1 MKKWSEIKQAT
12 LDKLFLTIDEADDQ
26 GYLSKFRYLANECLN
41 IIANGVKP
49 RIVAHKLTVAS
60 EGLLDYLKSKYT
72 IVEGSDFR
80 YDIRLGFVIY
90 NQDGIGAELIPENNV
105 VYYDKVHRKAYL
117 FEEDSLKQIYKYNV
131 GDVITMP
138 EDFISFADMLILHN
152 GAPYDDV
159 VYLGD
164 KSVTVGE
171 LGEYVIYYNGTW
183 HNITDMDVIDDND
196 LKIDI
201 SVLNCLPTYIAS
213 QCLAQDDVQ
222 RSAML
227 KNEFEL
233 MLSRLDT
240 NIMYQNNHFRSSGGW
255 Y

>member
-49 RIVAHKLTVAS
+49 RIKAYKFEAIPADRPLAVLQYYV
-60 EGLLDYLKSKYT
+60 GD
-72 IVEGSDFR
+72 
-80 YDIRLGFVIY
+80 DIR
-90 NQDGIGAELIPENNV
+90 
-105 VYYDKVHRKAYL
+105 
-117 FEEDSLKQIYKYNV
+117 
-131 GDVITMP
+131 MP
-138 EDFISFADMLILHN
+138 DDFLSFADMNIYRN
-152 GAPYDDV
+152 NEPYDDI
-159 VYLGD
+159 VYLSD
-164 KSVTVGE
+164 RDIVVGE
-171 LGEYVIYYNGTW
+171 LGEYVIYYNAVW
-183 HNITDMDVIDDND
+183 DNITEEDVQTDNN

>member
-49 RIVAHKLTVAS
+49 KIKVFNF
-60 EGLLDYLKSKYT
+60 E
-72 IVEGSDFR
+72 IVEDKPG
-80 YDIRLGFVIY
+80 IVLQE
-90 NQDGIGAELIPENNV
+90 NQYTLSNT
-105 VYYDKVHRKAYL
+105 
-117 FEEDSLKQIYKYNV
+117 
-131 GDVITMP
+131 ITMP
-138 EDFISFADMLILHN
+138 EDFLSFADMIVYHN
-152 GAPYDDV
+152 NMPYDEV
-159 VYLGD
+159 VYLSD
-164 KSVTVGE
+164 RDFVVGE
-171 LGEYVIYYNGTW
+171 TGRYFIYYNATW
-183 HNITDMDVIDDND
+183 DNITEEDVQTDKV
-196 LKIDI
+196 LTTDI

-213 QCLAQDDVQ
+213 QCLSQDDVQ
-222 RSAML
+222 RSAIL

>member
-49 RIVAHKLTVAS
+49 KIKVFNF
-60 EGLLDYLKSKYT
+60 E
-72 IVEGSDFR
+72 IVEDKPDLVLR
-80 YDIRLGFVIY
+80 E
-90 NQDGIGAELIPENNV
+90 NQYTLSNT
-105 VYYDKVHRKAYL
+105 
-117 FEEDSLKQIYKYNV
+117 
-131 GDVITMP
+131 ITMP
-138 EDFISFADMLILHN
+138 EDFLSFADMIVYHN
-152 GAPYDDV
+152 NVPYDDV
-159 VYLGD
+159 VYLSD
-164 KSVTVGE
+164 KDFVVGE
-171 LGEYVIYYNGTW
+171 IGKYFIFYNAAW
-183 HNITDMDVIDDND
+183 DDITEEDVQTDNT
-196 LKIDI
+196 LTTDI

-222 RSAML
+222 RYAML